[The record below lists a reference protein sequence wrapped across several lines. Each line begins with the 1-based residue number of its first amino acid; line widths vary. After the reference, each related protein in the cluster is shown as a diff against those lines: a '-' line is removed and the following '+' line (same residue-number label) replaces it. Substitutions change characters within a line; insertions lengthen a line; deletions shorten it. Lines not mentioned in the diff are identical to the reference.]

1 MRWLSL
7 SKPSH
12 LVKTMKRVSRGT
24 SKSPAFVQQSGT
36 KGHPNKKRSKYML
49 KKRIIVCLDVKDG
62 RTTKGVKFKNNV
74 DIGDPVEMAKK
85 YYEQGVDE
93 LVFYDIM
100 ASANGRGP
108 ILDLISRVAEQVF
121 IPFCVGGGI
130 GSLEDIRSTIL
141 AGAEKVSLN
150 SQAVK
155 NPELITQGA
164 RIFGN
169 QCIVLGMDAARDET
183 CPSGYRVYINGGR
196 IKTDLDAREWAIK
209 AVKLGAGEIV
219 LNSIDADGMKTGYE
233 INLTK
238 MIAESVGV
246 PVIASGGGGTSGHLA
261 DVLTNG
267 KADAAL
273 VASMVHSMG
282 YTVEGIKA
290 DLSKMGVP
298 VRL

>member
-1 MRWLSL
+1 
-7 SKPSH
+7 
-12 LVKTMKRVSRGT
+12 
-24 SKSPAFVQQSGT
+24 
-36 KGHPNKKRSKYML
+36 ML

-62 RTTKGVKFKNNV
+62 RTTKGVKFQNNV

-100 ASANGRGP
+100 ASASGRGP
-108 ILDLISRVAEQVF
+108 ILDLISKVAEQVF

-130 GSLEDIRSTIL
+130 GSVEDIRSTIL

-155 NPELITQGA
+155 NPDLIREGA

-169 QCIVLGMDAARDET
+169 QCIVLGMDAARDIE
-183 CPSGYRVYINGGR
+183 CKSGYRVYINGGR
-196 IKTDLDAREWAIK
+196 TKTDWDALDWAKK
-209 AVKLGAGEIV
+209 AVNLGAGEIV

-233 INLTK
+233 LNLTR
-238 MIAESVGV
+238 MIAENVSV
-246 PVIASGGGGTSGHLA
+246 PVIASGGGGTVQHLA
-261 DVLTNG
+261 DVLTSG

-273 VASMVHSMG
+273 IASMVHSMG
-282 YTVEGIKA
+282 YTVNGIKR
-290 DLSKMGVP
+290 DLAGMGIP